1 VIFLKIDALRQPFE
15 GWIFIYKGVLR
26 RNGPGRWYPPGSRKI
41 SGRYSNDRLDR
52 IAYVKIL

>member
-1 VIFLKIDALRQPFE
+1 LKSGFSFKR
-15 GWIFIYKGVLR
+15 GVLR
-26 RNGPGRWYPPGSRKI
+26 RNGPGRWYPPGNRKI